1 MQIIFSPAE
10 EILSTTG
17 HSSPV
22 LSGGDQEYCD
32 ILSPAGAAEPLK
44 TESLLDQVLANVLA
58 MTYPLCTQSTP
69 RLWWMPPT
77 LLMAFSVSCPLGL
90 G

>member
-22 LSGGDQEYCD
+22 LSGADQEYCD
-32 ILSPAGAAEPLK
+32 ILSPSGVIRVCFSLFLLTYACHPVVVAEMEGRGVELK
-44 TESLLDQVLANVLA
+44 QQLTRLETE
-58 MTYPLCTQSTP
+58 
-69 RLWWMPPT
+69 
-77 LLMAFSVSCPLGL
+77 
-90 G
+90 